1 MIRVRQHSR
10 KTCNKEVENMTTMTY
25 VYLVGTAIA
34 IIGIVYNLIVMKREK
49 TQHS

>member
-1 MIRVRQHSR
+1 
-10 KTCNKEVENMTTMTY
+10 MTTMTY

-34 IIGIVYNLIVMKREK
+34 IIGIVYKLIVMKREK